1 MSAILA
7 LLTLA
12 AGIPEAAPANPWFQ
26 AGWRSLLRSDRIA
39 ASLGEGR
46 GADLRLREIPVPE
59 AVVFVDAARADA
71 EYAQTQA
78 QRAGADVRRLVLR
91 DPGRRFGPP
100 PGVVPPPAWMDPSVT
115 IVGGNVVARSYPI
128 GWGF

>member
-12 AGIPEAAPANPWFQ
+12 AGVPEAVPANPWFQ

-59 AVVFVDAARADA
+59 AVVFARKHRFPLVTVADLAAYRVSPR
-71 EYAQTQA
+71 E
-78 QRAGADVRRLVLR
+78 
-91 DPGRRFGPP
+91 
-100 PGVVPPPAWMDPSVT
+100 GVCV
-115 IVGGNVVARSYPI
+115 
-128 GWGF
+128 